1 MWQVNDRKYGFK
13 PKSRAFTLIELLVV
27 IAIIAILA
35 AILFPV
41 FARAR
46 ENARRAGCQSNLKQ
60 LGLAFAQYTQDYDE
74 WLPFIGS
81 SSAAANS
88 VVPWDKAIAPYAG
101 IKVEVGLEPLIFRC
115 PSATRGRTYMPPYS
129 GNYAPG
135 YTTVPSPAGLEYSSA
150 VFGLDPT
157 LTPANIL
164 RGVKIPAIS
173 QPSTTILLAERP
185 SSSDTSGYNN
195 LFGGYGYVQASGAN
209 GQDSGMPGKTLHFEG
224 WNYLFNDGHVKW
236 LKPAAT
242 MQGGTPHQG
251 NMWARVK

>member
-1 MWQVNDRKYGFK
+1 MNRVNIARCRQK
-13 PKSRAFTLIELLVV
+13 PVSRAFTLIELLVV
-27 IAIIAILA
+27 IAIISILA

-81 SSAAANS
+81 SAAVS
-88 VVPWDKAIAPYAG
+88 PGVVVWDKAIAPYAG
-101 IKVEVGLEPLIFRC
+101 IKVEGGLEPLIFRC
-115 PSATRGRTYMPPYS
+115 PSATRGRTYVPPYS

-135 YTTVPSPAGLEYSSA
+135 YTTVAAPAGLEYSSA
-150 VFGLDPT
+150 VFGYDPT
-157 LTPANIL
+157 LTPGNIL
-164 RGVKIPAIS
+164 RGVKLSAIS
-173 QPSTTILLAERP
+173 EPARTILLTERP
-185 SSSDTSGYNN
+185 SSSDPSGYNN
-195 LFGGYGYVQASGAN
+195 LFGGYGYVQSSGIN
-209 GQDSGMPGKTLHFEG
+209 SQDSGMPGKTLHFEG

-236 LKPAAT
+236 LRPAVT
-242 MQGGTPHQG
+242 LQGGTAHQG